1 MYDRMEWLPGGRL
14 NIAHEAIDRH
24 ANGRLRGRPALVWQG
39 RDGDRETYTYGRLKE
54 LTNRFA
60 DVLKSLGVGRRDR
73 VFTLMDRLPE
83 LHIALIGALK
93 AGAIASPIPPDLGP
107 VAVKERLRDC
117 AVKVLV
123 TEPHLR
129 RAITGI
135 IPELFELQHM
145 VVVNKDARDPFPLE
159 MADLGYDEEMDKAS
173 TNFDLEPTGQ
183 LDPALMHYT
192 QSADGNALGIVHPH
206 LAVVQHFAT
215 GKWVLDLRDDDVC
228 WSTADVGRLT
238 GTVLGAIAPWTNGV
252 TQLSIAGELGPE
264 VLYEAV
270 QRYKVTVLSTGPET
284 LAMLMG
290 DDEHSPQDYDLS
302 SLRHVI
308 STGGPLSPQAAEW
321 GEAAFG
327 TPVLNAWGQAE
338 TGAPLIAP
346 RPDGE
351 TPAGSIGQP
360 VPGVEV
366 GVLDDQYD
374 PLPPGSGG
382 HLAVRPGWPSMV
394 SEYWGNPELY
404 SDRFRKGWYI
414 TGENARMDENGNYW
428 LTGPLDSAEGPLHL
442 RDWFADPCY
451 G

>member
-1 MYDRMEWLPGGRL
+1 MYDRMEWLPRGRL

-24 ANGRLRGRPALVWQG
+24 ANGRLRHRPALIWQG

-60 DVLKSLGVGRRDR
+60 GVLKSLGVGRRDR

-159 MADLGYDEEMDKAS
+159 MADLGYDEEMGKAS
-173 TNFDLEPTGQ
+173 ANFDVEPTGE
-183 LDPALMHYT
+183 LDPALLHYT
-192 QSADGNALGIVHPH
+192 QSADGDALGIVHPH
-206 LAVVQHFAT
+206 LAVVQQYAA
-215 GKWVLDLRDDDVC
+215 GEWVLGLREGDVC
-228 WSTADVGRLT
+228 WSTAEVGRLS
-238 GTVLGAIAPWTNGV
+238 GTVLGAIAPWTNGT
-252 TQLSIAGELGPE
+252 TQLSIAGDL
-264 VLYEAV
+264 
-270 QRYKVTVLSTGPET
+270 TPET
-284 LAMLMG
+284 LYKAVQTYRVSVLHTGPDTIAMLMDAG
-290 DDEHSPQDYDLS
+290 DGLPRRHDLS
-302 SLRHVI
+302 SLRRVVT
-308 STGGPLSPQAAEW
+308 TGGPLGARAAAWAQE
-321 GEAAFG
+321 AFG
-327 TPVLNAWGQAE
+327 ATVCESWGQAE

-382 HLAVRPGWPSMV
+382 HLAVRPGWPSMF
-394 SEYWGNPELY
+394 SEYRGNPELY
-404 SDRFRKGWYI
+404 SDRFRKGWYVSGDTAYVDEDGCYRI
-414 TGENARMDENGNYW
+414 TG
-428 LTGPLDSAEGPLHL
+428 
-442 RDWFADPCY
+442 
-451 G
+451 